1 MVFLKRLYL
10 FIVILFTPSMLLR
23 LAKSPSK
30 YLKPIFLIFLFVN
43 TVSSQLNAQICG
55 TSGIDGPQNALPPI
69 NTYFPVGLNTALTAG
84 SKSLV
89 LQAVPPNDP
98 NYNLSYGVT
107 QIKPGDLILIIQMQD
122 ATFNFNNSNLYG
134 SGIANSGLDNLGGT
148 GFTDIGSSGKYE
160 YVVATSFVPLTGG
173 LLTFRGAGAG
183 QGAVNTYVNENF
195 TATRGQRRF
204 QVIRVPQYSTLVL
217 SSNLTTPPYNGSVGG
232 VIAFDVAGSM
242 QFNGFSIDASER
254 GFRGGYG
261 PVAGSGNNT
270 NSVYAVASSSTR
282 SVGKGEGIGGTPRFM
297 WDGFNQVDNLVE
309 GLPGGSYGRGAPANA
324 GGAGNDHNAGGGG
337 GANGGHGGIGGR
349 GWQGAGGNLNPLT
362 GGGRPGHVLPVD
374 LSRLIMGGG
383 GGGGD
388 ANNATSGVKGG
399 VGGGIILINVE
410 KIEGFGLVRSNG
422 GTGQAGAFGS
432 APDGAGGGGAGGS
445 IFIRS
450 LAPSATAN
458 LIIEAKG
465 GNGGNTK
472 NDNNNAHGPG
482 GGGGGGFIYTQ
493 VPSATINTN
502 IVKGLSGKSNN
513 GSGINH
519 GAEDGNDGIS
529 QNFTTGQ
536 LPTHLQGGGSIC
548 YPSLDVTLT
557 ELNAGPAGIRNAGT
571 TATYILRVYN
581 NVGGGNAGEVKVD
594 FELPFGFSL
603 TNVTQTLSGD
613 AVNTGA
619 FAFTPGSTGLIN
631 FGTYNISPG
640 DYVEYTIGVN
650 IASNL
655 PTGIYHASA
664 QATYLDPTR
673 TNANPVRKITAS
685 NQAFTGNNTTYET
698 GGLGGLPV
706 TGTNYNGNLLVSSLE
721 DVYINANVNPG
732 DCDAIFD
739 GAFDAAPIGE
749 YDSPNYYLK
758 KWSVVNNSDKVKIVN
773 DGTLKGALIRDN
785 GTEKFSLKQTVN
797 GITELSSYTLTFDY
811 RNWNGSS
818 CSNAAS
824 KFQVEIL
831 DSATNNQIFLSNE
844 FIAKSSPEIATIN
857 FTTFANTNSLIIKIY
872 DPGSPNNACGAF
884 IDNISITSP
893 ISVQLA
899 TQSVTCFG
907 SNNGKLIIS
916 TLTGASG
923 PYKLSYSS
931 DGGTNYSSV
940 INSGIITNSNPYQ
953 ISNLLAGNYLLKIVD
968 ENNCVN
974 ITPFEITQPNSLTLS
989 TTNTSILCYGAY
1001 STVTLTAGGGVSPYT
1016 YSIDGVN
1023 FVTQNTFPDLPAGN
1037 YSFTVKDVNNCTRN
1051 TNVNIIGPSAITLSA
1066 NLTSIKCFGETAQ
1079 VNLIASGGTGTFS
1092 YSMDGTNFQAS
1103 NIFTGVTPGP
1113 QVFTV
1118 KDGNDCMKTVLVEV
1132 IEPDTLTLSAS
1143 KTDILCFGGTST
1155 VTISATGGTGAYQFS
1170 KDGGVNFQSG
1180 NSFSGLTAGNYSF
1193 IVKDANDCS
1202 STVNVV
1208 ITEPTVLTLS
1218 ASKTDILCFGGTS
1231 TVTLSATGGNGT
1243 YQFSKDGGVTFV
1255 SSNVFA
1261 GLAAGNYSFI
1271 VKDANNCL
1279 MTVQLSI
1286 TEPSLLTLSATKTNI
1301 LCFGETSTVTLS
1313 ATGGTGAY
1321 QFSKDGG
1328 VTFVSS
1334 NSFSG
1339 LIAGNYSF
1347 IVKDANNCSATVT
1360 VSIAEPSLL
1369 TLSASKTD
1377 ILCFGGTS
1385 TVTLSATGGTG
1396 AYQFSKDGGTTF
1408 VSSNVFSGL
1417 AAGNYSFIVKD
1428 ANECA
1433 TTIAVSIT
1441 EPSILSLSASK
1452 TDILCFGGTSTV
1464 TLSATGGTGTY
1475 LFSKDGG
1482 VTFVSSNVFSGLA
1495 AGNYSF
1501 IVKDANEC
1509 ATTIAVSITEPSA
1522 LTVSASKTDILCF
1535 GETST
1540 VTLSATGGTGTY
1552 LFSKDGG
1559 ATFVSSNVF
1568 SGLAAGNYSFIV
1580 KDTNECAKTIAVS
1593 ITEPSALT
1601 VSAAKTDILCF
1612 GETSTVTLSATGG
1625 TGAYLFSKD
1634 GGTTFVSSNV
1644 FSGLAAGNYSF
1655 IVKDA
1660 NNCLVTVTV
1669 SIVEPV
1675 KINLSAIKTNINC
1688 KGGTAHV
1695 TLSVSGGNG
1704 PYQYSKDGISYQ
1716 NENIFKDLFA
1726 GTYIFNVRDANN
1738 CIKSVEI
1745 VITEPAQF
1753 ILSSSQTN
1761 ILCKGGSA
1769 KVTLSAT
1776 GGSGMYQYSKD
1787 GGKTYQNINIFDGLL
1802 AGSYSFTA
1810 KDMNNCTTSTNVVI
1824 SEPTSLI
1831 LTASKTLILC
1841 KSGTSELT
1849 LTAAGGAG
1857 TYQYSKDAGES
1868 FQSSNSFTGL
1878 IAGNYN
1884 FIVKDANN
1892 CQASVNVSIT
1902 EPTALIVSEN
1912 HSDILCFGLNNGK
1925 INLNISGGTAPYTYL
1940 WSNGSTNKDLENLPG
1955 GNYNVRVTDANNC
1968 VITKSIQIQSPTAP
1982 LSIKETHQNNICFGD
1997 VNGKINITVTG
2008 GTAPYSYSWSNGS
2021 KSKDLAGL
2029 PSGNYE
2035 LTVTDK
2041 NNCSA
2046 NIKVVINPLTKFSV
2060 SNQVKQISCFGEKD
2074 GKISLT
2080 LTGGE
2085 APYTVKWSNGST
2097 GNKIENLALGT
2108 YTYTA
2113 KDALGCQISGAV
2125 TITQP
2130 QPLTT
2135 KSIIKNSTC
2144 KFSPDGA
2151 IIIEVNGGTAPYKFL
2166 WNGFDRGQ
2174 DNTLLNIAPGKY
2186 NVAVIDANNC
2196 SKQII
2201 AEVLPGNCA
2210 PNASDDAYSTNEDTP
2225 ITIQTPGIIL
2235 NDLDPDDDNLLVSL
2249 SSAMDPDV
2257 KTGTLNNVHTSFRT
2271 KNGFVSLNQ
2280 NGSFTYTP
2288 NRNFFGVE
2296 NFVYKVTDGSL
2307 NSNLAI
2313 VTIRVNAVN
2322 DPPIARNDFYTT
2334 AEDVPVSGTVFPN
2347 DSDPDNDPLR
2357 YTLVV
2362 PPTIGSLV
2370 FQADGTFVYTPE
2382 NNFHGVVTFSYQVCD
2397 PNGLCDQAV
2406 ATITVTP
2413 VNDPPVAIDDL
2424 FYIQRNLQIS
2434 ATVAPNDKDPDN
2446 DPLIFSLI
2454 TQPTNGTITFNV
2466 NGSFTYQ
2473 PRSGFKGRDTFN
2485 YRICDPFGLCDEATV
2500 DLIIQPL
2507 VTVKLTPANGVINEG
2522 ENIDITAELNESIF
2536 QDVVVDIQFSGSAT
2550 NNIDYTLK
2558 GNFIQLTIPS
2568 GQTTTTQKFN
2578 IAALLDDIKDD
2589 NEHVLATISS
2599 TNSPTFVSIG
2609 TGSDVLIKDVYPE
2622 RIPSLPSENPDINP
2636 DPQTS
2641 PNGDGNGNDSFIIYN
2656 INNYPDNEVI
2666 IFNRW
2671 GNEVYKTKKYNNK
2684 DNSFRG
2690 VANVGILSNTNKE
2703 LVDGVY
2709 YYIIYTTVNGE
2720 RKMNKGYL
2728 ILKR

>member
-69 NTYFPVGLNTALTAG
+69 NTYFPVGLNTTLTAG

-1037 YSFTVKDVNNCTRN
+1037 YTFTVKDVNNCTRN

-1279 MTVQLSI
+1279 VTVPLSI
-1286 TEPSLLTLSATKTNI
+1286 T
-1301 LCFGETSTVTLS
+1301 
-1313 ATGGTGAY
+1313 
-1321 QFSKDGG
+1321 
-1328 VTFVSS
+1328 
-1334 NSFSG
+1334 
-1339 LIAGNYSF
+1339 
-1347 IVKDANNCSATVT
+1347 
-1360 VSIAEPSLL
+1360 EPSLL

-1396 AYQFSKDGGTTF
+1396 TYQFSKDGG
-1408 VSSNVFSGL
+1408 N
-1417 AAGNYSFIVKD
+1417 
-1428 ANECA
+1428 
-1433 TTIAVSIT
+1433 
-1441 EPSILSLSASK
+1441 
-1452 TDILCFGGTSTV
+1452 
-1464 TLSATGGTGTY
+1464 
-1475 LFSKDGG
+1475 
-1482 VTFVSSNVFSGLA
+1482 
-1495 AGNYSF
+1495 
-1501 IVKDANEC
+1501 
-1509 ATTIAVSITEPSA
+1509 
-1522 LTVSASKTDILCF
+1522 
-1535 GETST
+1535 
-1540 VTLSATGGTGTY
+1540 
-1552 LFSKDGG
+1552 
-1559 ATFVSSNVF
+1559 
-1568 SGLAAGNYSFIV
+1568 
-1580 KDTNECAKTIAVS
+1580 
-1593 ITEPSALT
+1593 
-1601 VSAAKTDILCF
+1601 
-1612 GETSTVTLSATGG
+1612 
-1625 TGAYLFSKD
+1625 
-1634 GGTTFVSSNV
+1634 TFVSSNV

-1660 NNCLVTVTV
+1660 NNCSATVTV